1 MSEMSA
7 MNRKLK
13 QTVAETI
20 SKQVEHFNKTEIECL
35 IREFTV
41 LLGEPAAPRRAVTG
55 LDRAKFRSILHNV
68 FGMTDDMIMD
78 GVFRTFDNDND
89 GFVGIKEW
97 IEGLSVFLRGTLD
110 EKIKYCF
117 HVYDLNGDN
126 YISREEMFHMLKNS
140 LIRQPTEEDP
150 DEGIKDLVEIT
161 LKKMDHDHD
170 GRLSFGD
177 FEKAVREENLLLEA
191 FGTCL
196 PDTTNQALELSW
208 GHGSPLFL
216 SWTQN
221 RTSSSFDSHK
231 VELCRQL
238 GEKLGL
244 KDGEQGFLR
253 PCHQVSS
260 VHQVFVEPLSS
271 DDWEILEL
279 HSAALEQQLLD
290 QIRVVF
296 QDAIFPVWVDSH
308 TAIYI
313 RIASLSPSVPY
324 GRLEQFT
331 ELVVSPK
338 SRSGIGDLS
347 GSPVRRSEKQHLQR
361 EKVPDLSS
369 SVGQSLEN
377 TAHVPQSHQW
387 GGIADL
393 RSLLR
398 YMIKGTYDPIKELP
412 PVPGI
417 PALLTDSTY
426 RVSGVPP
433 DSLCTISHVA
443 TGVIHLFPWRQGL
456 NAGLIGGQSPVTY
469 GLLSKVPS
477 PKETRNKA
485 KQAMDKRKNTGV
497 TKVAASVDGG
507 EKMKEEEVMVVRV
520 VCHCIEKL
528 AGKQRSPNKGEIHS
542 GRVWIPQPLPARLN
556 IVPHSTVRIKPV
568 KSTIKVASI
577 IRLKPLKPLTEE
589 DDGEIQT
596 AFLGWLHT
604 QSHEPLACLT
614 PRSGTVLLH
623 GTDAKLEFALTV
635 LKPEPANDPPDQLF
649 LLAHTIIR
657 KEDIQVDRESVT
669 TPAVKAVAETPNPEL
684 PSLTILGG
692 IDDLS
697 RTGFQFISNS
707 LLASPLS
714 RELCKTGQGLQGGA
728 LLITGAKGSGKS
740 TLSRALCRK
749 AREDLDAHVEVVD
762 CRKLQ
767 GKRAETVRQM
777 LQDIFEQAEWRQ
789 PSVVLLDDLD
799 HVTGAPSSPE
809 HEQGP
814 EALLQQHI
822 AQSLKDAVDEV
833 VVHSSLVCLI
843 ITSQSEHSLHP
854 SLTEVQGSHFI
865 QGFVNIQPPDQAQRA
880 EILRR
885 LILRK
890 SSLSEETL
898 QILDLGAVAKETEG
912 YAPQDLALLLERA
925 VHASTVQ
932 RGHSDQGVCLSWRD
946 FAQALKGFTPPS
958 LWGVDLHTPSGTG
971 LERVGGLR
979 EVRQQLM
986 DTILLPAKYPIL
998 FSNLPIRHR
1007 SGILLYGAPGTG
1019 KTLLARAVAKD
1030 SGMNFISIKGPE
1042 LLSKY
1047 IGASEQ
1053 GVRDVFQRAQ
1063 AAKPCI
1069 LFFDEFDSLAPRRGH
1084 DSTGVTDRVVN
1095 QLLTQLDGVEG
1106 LQGVY
1111 VLAATSRPDL
1121 IDPAL
1126 LRPGRLDKSLY
1137 CPPPDL
1143 ESRVEILKA
1152 LSTGVPLAADVDLEQ
1167 LAAATEQ
1174 FTGADLKALLYN
1186 AQLEAVHNSL
1196 GTSTPQEL
1204 TSGSDSDMS
1213 LSSMIFPNNS
1223 SGSDDSVG
1231 EGDPGMSLDQS
1242 MVLLDPDDLQAE
1254 DERHRSN
1261 VWRLYFGSSYES
1273 ELGNSPISGLCI
1285 SGPNSMTQDC
1295 TGASVRDP
1303 GGSLPPAYMSS
1314 LQSGYEE
1321 LSPEQLE
1328 RLQQDINN
1336 IKYNYKRANE
1346 EGVRVHSASSQ
1357 QGLLLCQAHVN
1368 SALAATR
1375 PSISK
1380 SDWSRYTT
1388 LYEGFGGSGG
1398 GKSVH
1403 SVTFKP
1409 GQRVTLA

>member
-1 MSEMSA
+1 MFSNQGIQPVTVVFNNAKTCFLHLSS
-7 MNRKLK
+7 KL
-13 QTVAETI
+13 I
-20 SKQVEHFNKTEIECL
+20 SH
-35 IREFTV
+35 
-41 LLGEPAAPRRAVTG
+41 
-55 LDRAKFRSILHNV
+55 
-68 FGMTDDMIMD
+68 
-78 GVFRTFDNDND
+78 
-89 GFVGIKEW
+89 
-97 IEGLSVFLRGTLD
+97 LS
-110 EKIKYCF
+110 
-117 HVYDLNGDN
+117 LN
-126 YISREEMFHMLKNS
+126 E
-140 LIRQPTEEDP
+140 
-150 DEGIKDLVEIT
+150 
-161 LKKMDHDHD
+161 
-170 GRLSFGD
+170 
-177 FEKAVREENLLLEA
+177 
-191 FGTCL
+191 
-196 PDTTNQALELSW
+196 NQALELSW
-208 GHGSPLFL
+208 GHGCPVFL

-221 RTSSSFDSHK
+221 RTSSSLDSHK

-244 KDGEQGFLR
+244 IDGEQGFLR

-260 VHQVFVEPLSS
+260 VHQVNVEPLSS

-296 QDAIFPVWVDSH
+296 RNAVFPVWVDSH

-313 RIASLSPSVPY
+313 QIASLSPSVPY

-338 SRSGIGDLS
+338 SRAGIDDLN
-347 GSPVRRSEKQHLQR
+347 GPPVRNSEEQR
-361 EKVPDLSS
+361 FHRQQNVDPSS
-369 SVGQSLEN
+369 PSGPLESISP
-377 TAHVPQSHQW
+377 APQSHQW

-393 RSLLR
+393 KSLLR
-398 YMIKGTYDPIKELP
+398 YMIKGTYDPVKELP
-412 PVPGI
+412 PVPDV
-417 PALLTDSTY
+417 PALLSDSIY
-426 RVSGVPP
+426 RVCGAPP
-433 DSLCTISHVA
+433 DSLCTMSHVA
-443 TGVIHLFPWRQGL
+443 TAVVHLYPWSHRL
-456 NAGLIGGQSPVTY
+456 NAGPTAGQSPVTY
-469 GLLSKVPS
+469 GMLSKVLS
-477 PKETRNKA
+477 PKESRDRA
-485 KQAMDKRKNTGV
+485 KQAMEKRKNTV
-497 TKVAASVDGG
+497 DTKVAGG
-507 EKMKEEEVMVVRV
+507 EEMKEEEAMVVMVV
-520 VCHCIEKL
+520 CHGTDKL
-528 AGKQRSPNKGEIHS
+528 AQKGRSHSKGEIHS
-542 GRVWIPQPLPARLN
+542 GRVWIPQPLAIRLN
-556 IVPHSTVRIKPV
+556 IIPHSTVRINPV
-568 KSTIKVASI
+568 KSTIKVASS
-577 IRLKPLKPLTEE
+577 IRLQPLIPLPEEE
-589 DDGEIQT
+589 DDEEIQT

-614 PRSGTVLLH
+614 TRSGTILLH

-635 LKPEPANDPPDQLF
+635 LKPEPESDPPDQLF
-649 LLAHTIIR
+649 SLSPAVIQ
-657 KEDIQVDRESVT
+657 KENIQVDREPVT
-669 TPAVKAVAETPNPEL
+669 LPAVKFIAEMPNPEL
-684 PSLTILGG
+684 PSLSSLGG
-692 IDDLS
+692 MDELS
-697 RTGFQFISNS
+697 RTGSDFISHS
-707 LLASPLS
+707 LLGSPLS
-714 RELCKTGQGLQGGA
+714 RELGTTGRGLQGGA

-740 TLSRALCRK
+740 ILSRALCRK
-749 AREDLDAHVEVVD
+749 AREDLDAHVELVD
-762 CRKLQ
+762 CKKLQ

-777 LQDIFEQAEWRQ
+777 LQDVFEQAEWRQ

-799 HVTGAPSSPE
+799 HMTAAPTSPE
-809 HEQGP
+809 HEHGA

-822 AQSLKDAVDEV
+822 AQSLKDVVDEV
-833 VVHSSLVCLI
+833 LVHSSLVCLI
-843 ITSQSEHSLHP
+843 ITSRSEHSLHP

-865 QGFVNIQPPDQAQRA
+865 QGFAHILPPDQAQRA
-880 EILRR
+880 EILGR

-890 SSLSEETL
+890 TSLSEETL
-898 QILDLGAVAKETEG
+898 QTLDLAAVAKETEG
-912 YAPQDLALLLERA
+912 YTPQDLVLLLERA
-925 VHASTVQ
+925 VHANTVQ
-932 RGHSDQGVCLSWRD
+932 KGHSDQGVCLSWKD
-946 FAQALKGFTPPS
+946 FVQALKGFTLPS
-958 LWGVDLHTPSGTG
+958 LWGVDLHTPSGVG

-986 DTILLPAKYPIL
+986 DTIMLPAKYPVL

-1019 KTLLARAVAKD
+1019 KTLLARAIAKD

-1143 ESRVEILKA
+1143 EARVEILKA
-1152 LSTGVPLAADVDLEQ
+1152 LSAGMALTADVDLEQ

-1186 AQLEAVHNSL
+1186 AQLEAVHNSM
-1196 GTSTPQEL
+1196 GSSTPHEL
-1204 TSGSDSDMS
+1204 TCGSDSDMS

-1231 EGDPGMSLDQS
+1231 EGDPGAVLDQS
-1242 MVLLDPDDLQAE
+1242 MVLLEPSELQAE
-1254 DERHRSN
+1254 DDQHRGN
-1261 VWRLYFGSSYES
+1261 VWRIYFGSSYES
-1273 ELGNSPISGLCI
+1273 ELGNSPISGLNSQCV
-1285 SGPNSMTQDC
+1285 SGPNSMTHDF
-1295 TGASVRDP
+1295 TRASGREP

-1336 IKYNYKRANE
+1336 IKKNYKRANE
-1346 EGVRVHSASSQ
+1346 DCVRVHSASSQ
-1357 QGLLLCQAHVN
+1357 PGLLLCQAHVN
-1368 SALAATR
+1368 SSLAATR

-1380 SDWSRYTT
+1380 ADWNRYTK
-1388 LYEGFGGSGG
+1388 LYEAFGGAGD
-1398 GKSVH
+1398 GKSLH

>member
-1 MSEMSA
+1 MMFSNQGIQPVTVVFNNTKNCFLHLSS
-7 MNRKLK
+7 KL
-13 QTVAETI
+13 T
-20 SKQVEHFNKTEIECL
+20 SH
-35 IREFTV
+35 
-41 LLGEPAAPRRAVTG
+41 
-55 LDRAKFRSILHNV
+55 
-68 FGMTDDMIMD
+68 
-78 GVFRTFDNDND
+78 
-89 GFVGIKEW
+89 
-97 IEGLSVFLRGTLD
+97 LS
-110 EKIKYCF
+110 
-117 HVYDLNGDN
+117 LN
-126 YISREEMFHMLKNS
+126 E
-140 LIRQPTEEDP
+140 
-150 DEGIKDLVEIT
+150 
-161 LKKMDHDHD
+161 
-170 GRLSFGD
+170 
-177 FEKAVREENLLLEA
+177 
-191 FGTCL
+191 
-196 PDTTNQALELSW
+196 NQALELSW
-208 GHGSPLFL
+208 GHGSSVFL

-221 RTSSSFDSHK
+221 RTSSSLDSHK

-296 QDAIFPVWVDSH
+296 QDGVFPVWVDSH

-313 RIASLSPSVPY
+313 QIASLLPSVPY

-338 SRSGIGDLS
+338 SRAGTGNLS
-347 GSPVRRSEKQHLQR
+347 GPPVRTDEKQHFHRQQNM
-361 EKVPDLSS
+361 DLSS
-369 SVGQSLEN
+369 PSGPSLES
-377 TAHVPQSHQW
+377 TSPVPQSHQW

-393 RSLLR
+393 KSLLR
-398 YMIKGTYDPIKELP
+398 YMIKGTYDPVKELP
-412 PVPGI
+412 PVPDV
-417 PALLTDSTY
+417 PALLTDSIY
-426 RVSGVPP
+426 RVCGAPP
-433 DSLCTISHVA
+433 ASLCTISHVA
-443 TGVIHLFPWRQGL
+443 TAVIHIFPLSHGL
-456 NAGLIGGQSPVTY
+456 NAGLTGGQPPVTY
-469 GLLSKVPS
+469 GMLSKVPS
-477 PKETRNKA
+477 PKETRDRA
-485 KQAMDKRKNTGV
+485 KQAMEKKRITGV
-497 TKVAASVDGG
+497 TKVDSVADGG
-507 EKMKEEEVMVVRV
+507 EDMKEKEAMVVRV
-520 VCHCIEKL
+520 VCHGPEKL
-528 AGKQRSPNKGEIHS
+528 AGKERSRSKGEIHS
-542 GRVWIPQPLPARLN
+542 GRVWIPEPLAIRLN
-556 IVPHSTVRIKPV
+556 IIPHSTVRIKQV
-568 KSTIKVASI
+568 KSAIKVASSI
-577 IRLKPLKPLTEE
+577 CLQPLIPLPEE
-589 DDGEIQT
+589 DDEEIQT

-614 PRSGTVLLH
+614 ARSGNILLH

-635 LKPEPANDPPDQLF
+635 LKPEPESDPPDQLF
-649 LLAHTIIR
+649 LLAPAVIQ
-657 KEDIQVDRESVT
+657 KEHIQVTREPVT
-669 TPAVKAVAETPNPEL
+669 MPAVKSTAETPKPEL
-684 PSLTILGG
+684 PSLSVLGG
-692 IDDLS
+692 IDELS
-697 RTGFQFISNS
+697 RTGFEFISHS
-707 LLASPLS
+707 LLGSPLS
-714 RELCKTGQGLQGGA
+714 RELGTTGRGLQGGA

-740 TLSRALCRK
+740 TLSRALCGK
-749 AREDLDAHVEVVD
+749 AREHLDAHVEVVD
-762 CRKLQ
+762 CKKLQ

-777 LQDIFEQAEWRQ
+777 LHDIFEQAEWRQ

-799 HVTGAPSSPE
+799 YMTGAPTSPE
-809 HEQGP
+809 HEHGP

-822 AQSLKDAVDEV
+822 AQSLKDVVDEV

-865 QGFVNIQPPDQAQRA
+865 QGFAQIQPPDQAQRA
-880 EILRR
+880 EILRH

-890 SSLSEETL
+890 TRLSEETL
-898 QILDLGAVAKETEG
+898 QTLDLAAVAKETEG
-912 YAPQDLALLLERA
+912 YTPQDLVLLLERA
-925 VHASTVQ
+925 IHANTVQ

-946 FAQALKGFTPPS
+946 FVQALKGFTPPS
-958 LWGVDLHTPSGTG
+958 LWGVDLHTPSGVG

-1137 CPPPDL
+1137 CPPPDQEARL
-1143 ESRVEILKA
+1143 EILKA
-1152 LSTGVPLAADVDLEQ
+1152 LSTGVAFSADVDLEQ
-1167 LAAATEQ
+1167 LAVATEH

-1186 AQLEAVHNSL
+1186 AQLEAVHSSL
-1196 GTSTPQEL
+1196 DSSTQHEL

-1231 EGDPGMSLDQS
+1231 EGDPAVGLDQS
-1242 MVLLDPDDLQAE
+1242 MVLLEPSELQAD
-1254 DERHRSN
+1254 DEHHRSN

-1273 ELGNSPISGLCI
+1273 ELGNSPISGLNSQCV
-1285 SGPNSMTQDC
+1285 SGPNSVTHDF
-1295 TGASVRDP
+1295 TRASIRDP

-1321 LSPEQLE
+1321 LGPEQLE
-1328 RLQQDINN
+1328 RLQQDISN
-1336 IKYNYKRANE
+1336 IKNNYKRTNE
-1346 EGVRVHSASSQ
+1346 DYARVHSASSQ
-1357 QGLLLCQAHVN
+1357 PGLMLCPAHVN
-1368 SALAATR
+1368 SALAVTR
-1375 PSISK
+1375 PSLGK
-1380 SDWSRYTT
+1380 ADWNRYTK
-1388 LYEGFGGSGG
+1388 LYEAFGGTGDR
-1398 GKSVH
+1398 KSLH

>member
-1 MSEMSA
+1 MFSSQGIQPVTFVFNNA
-7 MNRKLK
+7 KNCFLHISSKL
-13 QTVAETI
+13 I
-20 SKQVEHFNKTEIECL
+20 SH
-35 IREFTV
+35 
-41 LLGEPAAPRRAVTG
+41 
-55 LDRAKFRSILHNV
+55 
-68 FGMTDDMIMD
+68 
-78 GVFRTFDNDND
+78 
-89 GFVGIKEW
+89 
-97 IEGLSVFLRGTLD
+97 LS
-110 EKIKYCF
+110 
-117 HVYDLNGDN
+117 LN
-126 YISREEMFHMLKNS
+126 E
-140 LIRQPTEEDP
+140 
-150 DEGIKDLVEIT
+150 
-161 LKKMDHDHD
+161 
-170 GRLSFGD
+170 
-177 FEKAVREENLLLEA
+177 
-191 FGTCL
+191 
-196 PDTTNQALELSW
+196 NQALELSW
-208 GHGSPLFL
+208 GHGSPVFL

-221 RTSSSFDSHK
+221 RTSSSLDSHK

-279 HSAALEQQLLD
+279 HSAALEQRLLD
-290 QIRVVF
+290 QIRIVF
-296 QDAIFPVWVDSH
+296 RDAVLPVWVDSH

-313 RIASLSPSVPY
+313 QIASLSPSVPY

-331 ELVVSPK
+331 ELIVSPK
-338 SRSGIGDLS
+338 SRAGIGNLND
-347 GSPVRRSEKQHLQR
+347 SPVRNSEKQNFPRLQNMD
-361 EKVPDLSS
+361 PSS
-369 SVGQSLEN
+369 PSGPSLES
-377 TAHVPQSHQW
+377 TSPVPQSHQW
-387 GGIADL
+387 GGIADMK
-393 RSLLR
+393 SLLR
-398 YMIKGTYDPIKELP
+398 FMIKGTYNPVKELP
-412 PVPGI
+412 PVPDI
-417 PALLTDSTY
+417 PALLTDSIY
-426 RVSGVPP
+426 RVCGAPP
-433 DSLCTISHVA
+433 DSLCSISPIA
-443 TGVIHLFPWRQGL
+443 DAVIHLFPSSHGM
-456 NAGLIGGQSPVTY
+456 NADPTGGQSQVTY
-469 GLLSKVPS
+469 GLLSKVLS
-477 PKETRNKA
+477 PKESRDRA
-485 KQAMDKRKNTGV
+485 KQAMEKKKNAGV
-497 TKVAASVDGG
+497 AKVAEG
-507 EKMKEEEVMVVRV
+507 EEMREEEAMVVRV
-520 VCHCIEKL
+520 VYHVTEKL
-528 AGKQRSPNKGEIHS
+528 AHNKKSHSKGEIHS
-542 GRVWIPQPLPARLN
+542 GRVWIPPPLAVRLN
-556 IVPHSTVRIKPV
+556 IIPHSIVRIKPV
-568 KSTIKVASI
+568 NSTIKVASS
-577 IRLKPLKPLTEE
+577 IRLQPLIPLPEE
-589 DDGEIQT
+589 DDEEIRT

-614 PRSGTVLLH
+614 ARSGTVLLH

-635 LKPEPANDPPDQLF
+635 LKPEPESDPPDQLF
-649 LLAHTIIR
+649 SLAHTVVQ
-657 KEDIQVDRESVT
+657 KENIQVNREPVT
-669 TPAVKAVAETPNPEL
+669 LPAVKSIAEMPNSKL
-684 PSLTILGG
+684 PSLSILGG
-692 IDDLS
+692 LDKLS
-697 RTGFQFISNS
+697 RTGFDFISHS
-707 LLASPLS
+707 LLGSPLS
-714 RELCKTGQGLQGGA
+714 RELGTTGQGLQGGA
-728 LLITGAKGSGKS
+728 LLLTGAKGSGKS

-749 AREDLDAHVEVVD
+749 AKEDLDAHVELVD
-762 CRKLQ
+762 CKKLQ
-767 GKRAETVRQM
+767 GKRAETVRQL

-799 HVTGAPSSPE
+799 HMTGSPTSPE
-809 HEQGP
+809 HEHGP

-822 AQSLKDAVDEV
+822 AQSLKDVVDEV
-833 VVHSSLVCLI
+833 LLHYSLVCLI

-865 QGFVNIQPPDQAQRA
+865 QGFAHIQPPDQAQRA
-880 EILRR
+880 DILRCLILRR
-885 LILRK
+885 N
-890 SSLSEETL
+890 SLSEETL
-898 QILDLGAVAKETEG
+898 QTLDLAAVAKETEG
-912 YAPQDLALLLERA
+912 YTSQDLVLLLERA
-925 VHASTVQ
+925 VHANTAQ
-932 RGHSDQGVCLSWRD
+932 RGRSDQAVCLSWKD

-958 LWGVDLHTPSGTG
+958 LWGVDLHTPSGVG

-1019 KTLLARAVAKD
+1019 KTLLASAVAKD

-1143 ESRVEILKA
+1143 EARVEILKA
-1152 LSTGVPLAADVDLEQ
+1152 LSAGVTLAADVDLEL

-1186 AQLEAVHNSL
+1186 AQLEAVHNSMGS
-1196 GTSTPQEL
+1196 GTPHDL

-1223 SGSDDSVG
+1223 SGSEDSVG
-1231 EGDPGMSLDQS
+1231 EGDPGVGLDQS
-1242 MVLLDPDDLQAE
+1242 MVLLEPGELQAE
-1254 DERHRSN
+1254 DDLRCGN

-1273 ELGNSPISGLCI
+1273 ELGNSPISGLNSQCV
-1285 SGPNSMTQDC
+1285 SGPNSMTHDL
-1295 TGASVRDP
+1295 TRASGREP

-1321 LSPEQLE
+1321 LGPEQLE

-1336 IKYNYKRANE
+1336 IKNNYRRANE
-1346 EGVRVHSASSQ
+1346 DYVRVHSTSSQ
-1357 QGLLLCQAHVN
+1357 PGLLLCRAHVN
-1368 SALAATR
+1368 SALAVTGA
-1375 PSISK
+1375 SLSK
-1380 SDWSRYTT
+1380 ADWNRYTKM
-1388 LYEGFGGSGG
+1388 YEAFGGAGDWTIFPLG
-1398 GKSVH
+1398 H
-1403 SVTFKP
+1403 I
-1409 GQRVTLA
+1409 

>member
-1 MSEMSA
+1 MFTNQGIHPVTVVFNNTKNCFLHLPS
-7 MNRKLK
+7 KL
-13 QTVAETI
+13 T
-20 SKQVEHFNKTEIECL
+20 SH
-35 IREFTV
+35 
-41 LLGEPAAPRRAVTG
+41 
-55 LDRAKFRSILHNV
+55 
-68 FGMTDDMIMD
+68 
-78 GVFRTFDNDND
+78 
-89 GFVGIKEW
+89 
-97 IEGLSVFLRGTLD
+97 LS
-110 EKIKYCF
+110 
-117 HVYDLNGDN
+117 LN
-126 YISREEMFHMLKNS
+126 E
-140 LIRQPTEEDP
+140 
-150 DEGIKDLVEIT
+150 
-161 LKKMDHDHD
+161 
-170 GRLSFGD
+170 
-177 FEKAVREENLLLEA
+177 
-191 FGTCL
+191 
-196 PDTTNQALELSW
+196 NQALELSW
-208 GHGSPLFL
+208 GHGSPVFL
-216 SWTQN
+216 SWTLGRN
-221 RTSSSFDSHK
+221 PSSPDSHK

-244 KDGEQGFLR
+244 KDGEQAFLR
-253 PCHQVSS
+253 PCHQASS
-260 VHQVFVEPLSS
+260 VHQVFVEPLSC

-296 QDAIFPVWVDSH
+296 QDAVFPVWVDSH
-308 TAIYI
+308 TVIYI
-313 RIASLSPSVPY
+313 QIGSLSPSVPY

-338 SRSGIGDLS
+338 SHAGIGNLS
-347 GSPVRRSEKQHLQR
+347 GSSVRTSEKQHLHRRQN
-361 EKVPDLSS
+361 EDHSATSGPSS
-369 SVGQSLEN
+369 EG
-377 TAHVPQSHQW
+377 TFPIPQSHQW
-387 GGIADL
+387 GGVADL
-393 RSLLR
+393 KSLLR
-398 YMIKGTYDPIKELP
+398 YMIKGTYDPVKELP
-412 PVPGI
+412 PVPDV
-417 PALLTDSTY
+417 PALLTDSIY
-426 RVSGVPP
+426 RVCSAPP
-433 DSLCTISHVA
+433 GLLCTISNVA
-443 TGVIHLFPWRQGL
+443 TGVIHLFPL
-456 NAGLIGGQSPVTY
+456 SHVSNAGLTGGQSSVTY

-477 PKETRNKA
+477 PKEARDRA
-485 KQAMDKRKNTGV
+485 KQAMEKKKNTGV
-497 TKVAASVDGG
+497 SKALAVAADGQ
-507 EKMKEEEVMVVRV
+507 EELKEEEAVVVRV
-520 VCHCIEKL
+520 VCHGTEKL
-528 AGKQRSPNKGEIHS
+528 AGKERSHSKGEIHS
-542 GRVWIPQPLPARLN
+542 GRVWIPEPSAIGLN
-556 IVPHSTVRIKPV
+556 IIPHSTVRIKPV
-568 KSTIKVASI
+568 KSAIKVASSI
-577 IRLKPLKPLTEE
+577 YLQPLKPLPEE
-589 DDGEIQT
+589 DDEAIRT

-614 PRSGTVLLH
+614 ARSGNIILH

-635 LKPEPANDPPDQLF
+635 LKPEAENEPADQLF
-649 LLAHTIIR
+649 LLAPSVIQ
-657 KEDIQVDRESVT
+657 KEDIEVDREPVT
-669 TPAVKAVAETPNPEL
+669 MTPVKSIAETPKPEL
-684 PSLTILGG
+684 PSLSILGG
-692 IDDLS
+692 IDELS
-697 RTGFQFISNS
+697 RTGFEFISHS
-707 LLASPLS
+707 LLGSPLS
-714 RELCKTGQGLQGGA
+714 RELGRTGRGLQGGA
-728 LLITGAKGSGKS
+728 LLITGTKGNGKS
-740 TLSRALCRK
+740 SVSRALCGK
-749 AREDLDAHVEVVD
+749 AQEDLDAHVEVVD
-762 CRKLQ
+762 CKKLQ

-799 HVTGAPSSPE
+799 HVTGAPTSPE
-809 HEQGP
+809 HEHGP
-814 EALLQQHI
+814 EALLQLHI
-822 AQSLKDAVDEV
+822 AQSLKDVVEEV

-865 QGFVNIQPPDQAQRA
+865 QGFVHIQPPNQAQRA

-885 LILRK
+885 LILRR

-898 QILDLGAVAKETEG
+898 QTLDLAAVAKETEG
-912 YAPQDLALLLERA
+912 YTPQDLALLLERA
-925 VHASTVQ
+925 VHASTVL

-946 FAQALKGFTPPS
+946 FVQALKGFTPPS
-958 LWGVDLHTPSGTG
+958 LWGVDLHAPSGVG
-971 LERVGGLR
+971 LERVGGLK

-1053 GVRDVFQRAQ
+1053 GVRDVFQRAH

-1143 ESRVEILKA
+1143 EARVEILKA
-1152 LSTGVPLAADVDLEQ
+1152 LSAGLTLAADVDLEQ

-1196 GTSTPQEL
+1196 GSNTPHQEL
-1204 TSGSDSDMS
+1204 TSGSESDMS

-1223 SGSDDSVG
+1223 SGSDDSMG
-1231 EGDPGMSLDQS
+1231 DGDPCVGMDHS
-1242 MVLLDPDDLQAE
+1242 MVLLEPPDLQAE
-1254 DERHRSN
+1254 DEHRSN

-1273 ELGNSPISGLCI
+1273 ELGNSALSGLNSQCA
-1285 SGPNSMTQDC
+1285 SGPNSMTHDFAR
-1295 TGASVRDP
+1295 ASVRDH
-1303 GGSLPPAYMSS
+1303 GGSLPPAYMPS

-1321 LSPEQLE
+1321 LGPEQLE
-1328 RLQQDINN
+1328 RLQQDVNN
-1336 IKYNYKRANE
+1336 IKNNYRRANE
-1346 EGVRVHSASSQ
+1346 DCVRVHSASSQ
-1357 QGLLLCQAHVN
+1357 PGLLLHSAHVN
-1368 SALAATR
+1368 SALAVTR
-1375 PSISK
+1375 PSLSTA
-1380 SDWSRYTT
+1380 DWNRYTK
-1388 LYEGFGGSGG
+1388 LYEAFGGAGD
-1398 GKSVH
+1398 GKSLH

>member
-1 MSEMSA
+1 MFSNQGIQPITVVFNNTKNCFLQLSQ
-7 MNRKLK
+7 KL
-13 QTVAETI
+13 I
-20 SKQVEHFNKTEIECL
+20 SH
-35 IREFTV
+35 
-41 LLGEPAAPRRAVTG
+41 
-55 LDRAKFRSILHNV
+55 
-68 FGMTDDMIMD
+68 
-78 GVFRTFDNDND
+78 
-89 GFVGIKEW
+89 
-97 IEGLSVFLRGTLD
+97 LS
-110 EKIKYCF
+110 
-117 HVYDLNGDN
+117 LN
-126 YISREEMFHMLKNS
+126 E
-140 LIRQPTEEDP
+140 
-150 DEGIKDLVEIT
+150 
-161 LKKMDHDHD
+161 
-170 GRLSFGD
+170 
-177 FEKAVREENLLLEA
+177 
-191 FGTCL
+191 
-196 PDTTNQALELSW
+196 NQALELSW
-208 GHGSPLFL
+208 SHGSPVFL
-216 SWTQN
+216 SWTLN
-221 RTSSSFDSHK
+221 RTSSSLDSHK

-260 VHQVFVEPLSS
+260 LHQVFVEPLSS

-296 QDAIFPVWVDSH
+296 QNAVFPVWVDSH

-313 RIASLSPSVPY
+313 QIASLSPSVPY

-338 SRSGIGDLS
+338 SRAGIGNLD
-347 GSPVRRSEKQHLQR
+347 GSPVRNSEKQHFHRQQNM
-361 EKVPDLSS
+361 DLSS
-369 SVGQSLEN
+369 PSGPSLES
-377 TAHVPQSHQW
+377 TTPVPQSHQW

-393 RSLLR
+393 KSLLR
-398 YMIKGTYDPIKELP
+398 YMIKGTYDPVKELP
-412 PVPGI
+412 PVPDV
-417 PALLTDSTY
+417 PVLTDSIY
-426 RVSGVPP
+426 RVCGAPP
-433 DSLCTISHVA
+433 DSLCTICHVA
-443 TGVIHLFPWRQGL
+443 TAVIHIFPWSNGL
-456 NAGLIGGQSPVTY
+456 NAGPTGSQSPVTY
-469 GLLSKVPS
+469 GLLSKVLS
-477 PKETRNKA
+477 PKESRDRA
-485 KQAMDKRKNTGV
+485 KQAMEKKKNTGV
-497 TKVAASVDGG
+497 NKIAGG
-507 EKMKEEEVMVVRV
+507 EEMKEEEAVVVRV
-520 VCHCIEKL
+520 VCHGTEMLAHKEK
-528 AGKQRSPNKGEIHS
+528 SHSKGEIHS
-542 GRVWIPQPLPARLN
+542 GRVLIPQPLAIRLN
-556 IVPHSTVRIKPV
+556 IISHSTVRIKPV
-568 KSTIKVASI
+568 KSTIKVASS
-577 IRLKPLKPLTEE
+577 IRLQPLMPLVSE
-589 DDGEIQT
+589 DDEAIQT

-614 PRSGTVLLH
+614 ARSGTILLH
-623 GTDAKLEFALTV
+623 GTDEFALTV
-635 LKPEPANDPPDQLF
+635 LKPEPESDPPDQLF
-649 LLAHTIIR
+649 SLTPAIVQ
-657 KEDIQVDRESVT
+657 KENIQVQASFIS
-669 TPAVKAVAETPNPEL
+669 L
-684 PSLTILGG
+684 YISHSSHFLSFPSG
-692 IDDLS
+692 IDELS
-697 RTGFQFISNS
+697 KTGFDFISHS
-707 LLASPLS
+707 LLGSPLS
-714 RELCKTGQGLQGGA
+714 RELGATGRGLQGGA
-728 LLITGAKGSGKS
+728 LLITGSKGSGKS

-749 AREDLDAHVEVVD
+749 AREDLDAHVELVD
-762 CRKLQ
+762 CKKLQ

-799 HVTGAPSSPE
+799 HMTGAPTSPE
-809 HEQGP
+809 HEHGP

-822 AQSLKDAVDEV
+822 AQSLKDVVDEV
-833 VVHSSLVCLI
+833 LVHSRLVCLI

-865 QGFVNIQPPDQAQRA
+865 QGFAHIQPPDQAQRA
-880 EILRR
+880 EILCR

-890 SSLSEETL
+890 TTLSEETL
-898 QILDLGAVAKETEG
+898 QTLDLAAVAKETEG
-912 YAPQDLALLLERA
+912 YTPQDLVLLLERA
-925 VHASTVQ
+925 VHANTVQ
-932 RGHSDQGVCLSWRD
+932 RGHSVCLSWRD
-946 FAQALKGFTPPS
+946 FVQALKGFTPPS
-958 LWGVDLHTPSGTG
+958 LWGIDLHTPSGVG

-1053 GVRDVFQRAQ
+1053 GVRNVFQRAQ

-1143 ESRVEILKA
+1143 EARTEILKA
-1152 LSTGVPLAADVDLEQ
+1152 LSTGAALAADVDLDQ

-1186 AQLEAVHNSL
+1186 AQLEAVHNSMAS
-1196 GTSTPQEL
+1196 STPHEL
-1204 TSGSDSDMS
+1204 ISGSDSDMS

-1231 EGDPGMSLDQS
+1231 EGDPGVGLDQS
-1242 MVLLDPDDLQAE
+1242 MVLLEPSELQAE
-1254 DERHRSN
+1254 DEHHRGN

-1273 ELGNSPISGLCI
+1273 ELGNSPISGLNSQCV
-1285 SGPNSMTQDC
+1285 SGPDSMTHDLTRA
-1295 TGASVRDP
+1295 TGREPA
-1303 GGSLPPAYMSS
+1303 GSLPPAYMSS
-1314 LQSGYEE
+1314 LQSGYQE
-1321 LSPEQLE
+1321 LGPEHLE

-1336 IKYNYKRANE
+1336 IKNNYR
-1346 EGVRVHSASSQ
+1346 RVNVTSSQ
-1357 QGLLLCQAHVN
+1357 PGLLLCQAHVN
-1368 SALAATR
+1368 SALAVTR
-1375 PSISK
+1375 PSLSK
-1380 SDWSRYTT
+1380 ADWNRYTK
-1388 LYEGFGGSGG
+1388 LYEAYGGAGD
-1398 GKSVH
+1398 GKSLH

>member
-1 MSEMSA
+1 MFTNQGIQPVTVVFNNTKNCFLHLPS
-7 MNRKLK
+7 KL
-13 QTVAETI
+13 TSHLSLNET
-20 SKQVEHFNKTEIECL
+20 
-35 IREFTV
+35 
-41 LLGEPAAPRRAVTG
+41 
-55 LDRAKFRSILHNV
+55 
-68 FGMTDDMIMD
+68 
-78 GVFRTFDNDND
+78 
-89 GFVGIKEW
+89 
-97 IEGLSVFLRGTLD
+97 
-110 EKIKYCF
+110 
-117 HVYDLNGDN
+117 
-126 YISREEMFHMLKNS
+126 
-140 LIRQPTEEDP
+140 
-150 DEGIKDLVEIT
+150 
-161 LKKMDHDHD
+161 
-170 GRLSFGD
+170 
-177 FEKAVREENLLLEA
+177 
-191 FGTCL
+191 
-196 PDTTNQALELSW
+196 QALELSW
-208 GHGSPLFL
+208 GHGSPVFL

-221 RTSSSFDSHK
+221 RTSSSLDSHK

-296 QDAIFPVWVDSH
+296 QDAVFPVWVDRH

-313 RIASLSPSVPY
+313 RI
-324 GRLEQFT
+324 
-331 ELVVSPK
+331 
-338 SRSGIGDLS
+338 
-347 GSPVRRSEKQHLQR
+347 
-361 EKVPDLSS
+361 
-369 SVGQSLEN
+369 
-377 TAHVPQSHQW
+377 
-387 GGIADL
+387 
-393 RSLLR
+393 
-398 YMIKGTYDPIKELP
+398 
-412 PVPGI
+412 
-417 PALLTDSTY
+417 
-426 RVSGVPP
+426 
-433 DSLCTISHVA
+433 
-443 TGVIHLFPWRQGL
+443 
-456 NAGLIGGQSPVTY
+456 
-469 GLLSKVPS
+469 
-477 PKETRNKA
+477 
-485 KQAMDKRKNTGV
+485 
-497 TKVAASVDGG
+497 DGG
-507 EKMKEEEVMVVRV
+507 EEMKEEEATVVRV
-520 VCHCIEKL
+520 VCHGTEKL
-528 AGKQRSPNKGEIHS
+528 AGKERSHSKGVIHS
-542 GRVWIPQPLPARLN
+542 GRVWIPQPLAIRLN
-556 IVPHSTVRIKPV
+556 IIPHSTVRIKPV
-568 KSTIKVASI
+568 KSPIKVASS
-577 IRLKPLKPLTEE
+577 IRLKPLKPLPEE
-589 DDGEIQT
+589 DDEDIQT

-614 PRSGTVLLH
+614 TRSGNILLH

-635 LKPEPANDPPDQLF
+635 LKPEPESDPSDQLF
-649 LLAHTIIR
+649 LLAPAVVQ
-657 KEDIQVDRESVT
+657 KENIQVDREPVT
-669 TPAVKAVAETPNPEL
+669 VPAVKSIAETPNLKL
-684 PSLTILGG
+684 PSLSILGG
-692 IDDLS
+692 IDELS
-697 RTGFQFISNS
+697 RTGFEFISHS
-707 LLASPLS
+707 LLGSPLS
-714 RELCKTGQGLQGGA
+714 RELGSAGRGLRGGS

-740 TLSRALCRK
+740 ILSRALCRK
-749 AREDLDAHVEVVD
+749 AREDLDAHVELVD
-762 CRKLQ
+762 CKKLQ
-767 GKRAETVRQM
+767 GKRTETVRQM

-799 HVTGAPSSPE
+799 HITGAPTSPE
-809 HEQGP
+809 HEHGP

-822 AQSLKDAVDEV
+822 AQSLKDVVDEV

-854 SLTEVQGSHFI
+854 SLTLVQGSHFF
-865 QGFVNIQPPDQAQRA
+865 QGFAHIQPPDQVQRA
-880 EILRR
+880 EILHR

-890 SSLSEETL
+890 NSLSEETL
-898 QILDLGAVAKETEG
+898 QNLDLAAVAKETEG
-912 YAPQDLALLLERA
+912 YTPQDLVLLLERA
-925 VHASTVQ
+925 VHSNTVQ

-946 FAQALKGFTPPS
+946 FVQALKGFTPPS
-958 LWGVDLHTPSGTG
+958 LWGVDLHTPSGVG

-998 FSNLPIRHR
+998 FSSLPIRHR

-1143 ESRVEILKA
+1143 EARVEILKA
-1152 LSTGVPLAADVDLEQ
+1152 LSAGVALAADVDLEQ

-1196 GTSTPQEL
+1196 GSSTPHEL
-1204 TSGSDSDMS
+1204 TSGSESDMS
-1213 LSSMIFPNNS
+1213 LSFMIFPNNS

-1231 EGDPGMSLDQS
+1231 EGDTGVVLDQS
-1242 MVLLDPDDLQAE
+1242 PVLLEPSELQAE
-1254 DERHRSN
+1254 DEQHRGN

-1273 ELGNSPISGLCI
+1273 ELGNSPISGLNSQCV
-1285 SGPNSMTQDC
+1285 SGPNSMSHDFTR
-1295 TGASVRDP
+1295 ASVRDP

-1321 LSPEQLE
+1321 LGPEQLE
-1328 RLQQDINN
+1328 HLQQDINN
-1336 IKYNYKRANE
+1336 IKNNYRRTNE
-1346 EGVRVHSASSQ
+1346 DCVWVHSASSQ
-1357 QGLLLCQAHVN
+1357 PGLLLCPAHVN
-1368 SALAATR
+1368 SALATTR
-1375 PSISK
+1375 PSLSK
-1380 SDWSRYTT
+1380 ADWNRYTK
-1388 LYEGFGGSGG
+1388 LYEAFGSAGD
-1398 GKSVH
+1398 GKPLH
-1403 SVTFKP
+1403 SITFKP